1 MHCKLAYPGVG
12 WRAAPRTYLVRSAAG
27 WRPRPDGESAG
38 ATGPSGDCSGR
49 GDGRGGASSAGGAG
63 GCMAGGAQDAF
74 RPAEEPLR
82 ATHDVSM
89 TLTPMLAGDTETP
102 RLSSAP
108 TAPGSCPH
116 EAASS
121 AAPSIC
127 WTKEARRRPCSAERP
142 AAPGWGGLGTAS
154 LRTAACPTSSP
165 EPKLPSEQRAASL
178 GGRHPLLPSGG
189 WRRGGEGE
197 GGGQHQT
204 RREHRP
210 AGTPEHPSFFLSPGG
225 PGAQDQL
232 RTLGPAPGRW
242 LAYNL
247 CKVYRAGRADH
258 ALVSP
263 HPQFHFKKGDT
274 ALSTSAKATRHA
286 HSPLQSSLRHR
297 SLFPRTARGL
307 MATRGYCTFGFS

>member
-1 MHCKLAYPGVG
+1 MCSKPETPHPRALQASLPGG
-12 WRAAPRTYLVRSAAG
+12 SGGGPAPRTYLVRSAAG

-38 ATGPSGDCSGR
+38 TMGPSGDCSGR
-49 GDGRGGASSAGGAG
+49 GDGRGGASSAGGGG

-82 ATHDVSM
+82 ATHDVSI

-102 RLSSAP
+102 RLSLTP
-108 TAPGSCPH
+108 RAPGSRPH

-121 AAPSIC
+121 AAPSIS
-127 WTKEARRRPCSAERP
+127 WTKEARRRPCSAEHP
-142 AAPGWGGLGTAS
+142 AAPGWGGLGTAG

-178 GGRHPLLPSGG
+178 GGSPTPPK
-189 WRRGGEGE
+189 WRVDAGE

-225 PGAQDQL
+225 PEAQDRL
-232 RTLGPAPGRW
+232 RTPGPAPGRW

-247 CKVYRAGRADH
+247 CKVYRAGR
-258 ALVSP
+258 
-263 HPQFHFKKGDT
+263 G
-274 ALSTSAKATRHA
+274 
-286 HSPLQSSLRHR
+286 
-297 SLFPRTARGL
+297 
-307 MATRGYCTFGFS
+307 